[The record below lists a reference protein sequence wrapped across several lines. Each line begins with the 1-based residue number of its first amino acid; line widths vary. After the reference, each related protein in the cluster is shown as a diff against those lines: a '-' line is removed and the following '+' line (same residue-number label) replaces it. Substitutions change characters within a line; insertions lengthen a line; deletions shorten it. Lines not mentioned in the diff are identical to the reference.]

1 MQEEREKKIDAKLE
15 PIYPWT
21 RYAIGIDPGLKGGI
35 ACIDNLHN
43 KVVLAVSTPTIMD
56 PKSGKPTYDIRS
68 MNTTLTLPCKQY
80 QGDCSIIIERQQAM
94 PQQGV
99 VSMFTT
105 GFGYGIW
112 TALIALAGIPEV
124 MIHVVR
130 SAEWQVILRGEDA
143 KDETKAKSITRVH
156 RLFPDVNLA
165 QGRKRV
171 DSDGIA
177 DAINIAHYACMR
189 MVNAT

>member
-1 MQEEREKKIDAKLE
+1 MQEEREKKIEAKLE

-43 KVVLAVSTPTIMD
+43 KVVLAVATPTILD
-56 PKSGKPTYDIRS
+56 QKSGKPTYDIRS
-68 MNTTLTLPCKQY
+68 MNTTLTLPCTQY

-112 TALIALAGIPEV
+112 TALIALTGVPEV
-124 MIHVVR
+124 MKHVVR
-130 SAEWQVILRGEDA
+130 STEWQVILRGEDA
-143 KDETKAKSITRVH
+143 KDETKAKSIARVH

-177 DAINIAHYACMR
+177 DAINIAHYACIR
-189 MVNAT
+189 MVSTT